1 MDKPTLD
8 PRDVKDSLRDK
19 GYSKA
24 ARFLMLLGKEEAA
37 RVMKHL
43 DEEEVAGITKEIA
56 QVDKIEATEA
66 TNILEEFGYLLKTQ
80 DLVAR
85 GGLSMAEAILRKAFD
100 EDKANTLVNKLKN
113 RTAPHP
119 FSFLMD
125 LDFEQVRLLLKDE
138 SAPVLTAIL
147 PHLSPDRAAEIL
159 HSFDEELQLQVVK
172 RMATLKEINPE
183 VLRQAEGA
191 LKEKIRAQGQIVTQE
206 IDGQLVLAEILRNMK
221 YANERE
227 IMEQLE
233 LSEPALAKEIEKKL
247 LTMDVLLRINDKDLQ
262 SVLRDFSDNELAL
275 LCKGLTEKQV
285 GRIKSNLSARRW
297 ASILAESEDLG
308 AVFRSEVDKAVAD
321 FLDYIKLQKEKGEI
335 SIIKD
340 GDKVVE

>member
-1 MDKPTLD
+1 MD
-8 PRDVKDSLRDK
+8 PREIKDNLRDK

-37 RVMKHL
+37 KVMKHL
-43 DEEEVAGITKEIA
+43 EEEEIAGITKEIA
-56 QVDKIEATEA
+56 QIDKIESNEA
-66 TNILEEFGYLLKTQ
+66 TKILEEFGYLLKTQ

-85 GGLSMAEAILRKAFD
+85 GGVAMAEAILRKAFD
-100 EDKANTLVNKLKN
+100 EDRASALVNKLKN

-125 LDFEQVRLLLKDE
+125 LDFEQVRLLLKNE

-147 PHLSPDRAAEIL
+147 PHLSPDRAAEVL
-159 HSFDEELQLQVVK
+159 HSLDEELQLQIVK
-172 RMATLKEINPE
+172 RMARLKEISPE
-183 VLRQAEGA
+183 VLRQAEGS
-191 LKEKIRAQGQIVTQE
+191 LKERIRAQGQIVTE
-206 IDGQLVLAEILRNMK
+206 EVDGQAVLAEILRNMK

-275 LCKGLTEKQV
+275 LCKGLNEKQV
-285 GRIKSNLSARRW
+285 TQIRSNLSARRW
-297 ASILAESEDLG
+297 ASIIAESEDIG
-308 AVFRSEVDKAVAD
+308 AVFRSEVDKAVED
-321 FLDYIKLQKEKGEI
+321 FLDYIKLQKEQGEI

>member
-1 MDKPTLD
+1 MD
-8 PRDVKDSLRDK
+8 PREIKDNLRDK

-37 RVMKHL
+37 KVMKHL
-43 DEEEVAGITKEIA
+43 DEEEVAGITREIA
-56 QVDKIEATEA
+56 QVDKIESNEA
-66 TNILEEFGYLLKTQ
+66 AKILEEFGYLLKTQ

-85 GGLSMAEAILRKAFD
+85 GGVAMAEAILRNAFD
-100 EDKANTLVNKLKN
+100 DDKATVLINKLKN

-159 HSFDEELQLQVVK
+159 LSLDEELQLQIVK
-172 RMATLKEINPE
+172 RMARLKEISPE
-183 VLRQAEGA
+183 VLRQAEGS
-191 LKEKIRAQGQIVTQE
+191 LKERIRAQGQIVTEE
-206 IDGQLVLAEILRNMK
+206 IDGQAVLAEILRNMK
-221 YANERE
+221 YSNERE
-227 IMEQLE
+227 IIEQLE
-233 LSEPALAKEIEKKL
+233 LTDPALAKDIEKKL

-275 LCKGLTEKQV
+275 LCKGLNDKQV
-285 GRIKSNLSARRW
+285 AQIRNNLSARRW
-297 ASILAESEDLG
+297 ASIVAESEDMG
-308 AVFRSEVDKAVAD
+308 AVFRSEVDKAVED

>member
-1 MDKPTLD
+1 MDPHD
-8 PRDVKDSLRDK
+8 IKDNLRDK

-56 QVDKIEATEA
+56 QVDKIDSSEAA
-66 TNILEEFGYLLKTQ
+66 KILEEFGYLIKTQ

-85 GGLSMAEAILRKAFD
+85 GGIGLAESILRKAFD
-100 EDKANTLVNKLKN
+100 EDRATALISRLKN

-125 LDFEQVRLLLKDE
+125 LDFDQVRLLLKDE

-147 PHLSPDRAAEIL
+147 PHLSPDRAAELL
-159 HSFDEELQLQVVK
+159 HSLDEELQLQVVK

-191 LKEKIRAQGQIVTQE
+191 LKDKIRAQGQIVTEE
-206 IDGQLVLAEILRNMK
+206 IDGQAVLAEILRNMK
-221 YANERE
+221 YVNERE

-247 LTMDVLLRINDKDLQ
+247 LTMDILLRISDRDLQ

-275 LCKGLTEKQV
+275 LCKGLNEKQV
-285 GRIKSNLSARRW
+285 TRVRSNLSARRW
-297 ASILAESEDLG
+297 ASIIAESEDMG
-308 AVFRSEVDKAVAD
+308 AVFRSEVDKAFED

>member
-1 MDKPTLD
+1 MD
-8 PRDVKDSLRDK
+8 PREIKDNLRDK

-37 RVMKHL
+37 KVMRHL

-56 QVDKIEATEA
+56 QVDKIESNEA
-66 TNILEEFGYLLKTQ
+66 IKILEEFGYLLKTQ

-85 GGLSMAEAILRKAFD
+85 GGIAMAEAILRKAFD
-100 EDKANTLVNKLKN
+100 EEKATVLVNKLKN

-147 PHLSPDRAAEIL
+147 PHLSPDRAAEVL
-159 HSFDEELQLQVVK
+159 HSLDEELQLQIVM
-172 RMATLKEINPE
+172 RMAKLKEISPE
-183 VLRQAEGA
+183 VLRQAEGS
-191 LKEKIRAQGQIVTQE
+191 LRERIRAQGQIVTEE
-206 IDGQLVLAEILRNMK
+206 IDGQAALAEILRNMK

-233 LSEPALAKEIEKKL
+233 LTEPALAKDIEKKL
-247 LTMDVLLRINDKDLQ
+247 LTMDVLLRISDRDLQ

-275 LCKGLTEKQV
+275 LCKGLNEKQV
-285 GRIKSNLSARRW
+285 AQIRSNLSTRRW
-297 ASILAESEDLG
+297 ASIVAESEDIG
-308 AVFRSEVDKAVAD
+308 AVFRSEVDKAVED

>member
-1 MDKPTLD
+1 MD
-8 PRDVKDSLRDK
+8 PREIKDNLRDK

-37 RVMKHL
+37 KVMKHL
-43 DEEEVAGITKEIA
+43 EEEEIAGITKEIA
-56 QVDKIEATEA
+56 QIDKIESNEA
-66 TNILEEFGYLLKTQ
+66 TKILEEFGYLLKTQ

-85 GGLSMAEAILRKAFD
+85 GGLAMAEAILRKAFD
-100 EDKANTLVNKLKN
+100 EDKATALVNKLKN

-125 LDFEQVRLLLKDE
+125 LDFEQVRLLLKNE

-147 PHLSPDRAAEIL
+147 PHLSPDRAAEVL
-159 HSFDEELQLQVVK
+159 YSLDEELQLQIVK
-172 RMATLKEINPE
+172 RMARLKEISPE
-183 VLRQAEGA
+183 VLRQAEGS
-191 LKEKIRAQGQIVTQE
+191 LKERIRAQGQIVTE
-206 IDGQLVLAEILRNMK
+206 EVDGQAVLAEILRNMK

-275 LCKGLTEKQV
+275 LCKGLNEKQV
-285 GRIKSNLSARRW
+285 TQIRSNLSARRW
-297 ASILAESEDLG
+297 ASIIAESEDIG
-308 AVFRSEVDKAVAD
+308 AVFRSEVDKAVED
-321 FLDYIKLQKEKGEI
+321 FLDYIKLQKEQGEI

>member
-1 MDKPTLD
+1 MD
-8 PRDVKDSLRDK
+8 PREIKDNLRDK

-37 RVMKHL
+37 KVMKHL
-43 DEEEVAGITKEIA
+43 EEEEIAGITKEIA
-56 QVDKIEATEA
+56 QIDKIESNEA
-66 TNILEEFGYLLKTQ
+66 TKILEEFGYLLKTQ

-85 GGLSMAEAILRKAFD
+85 GGLAMAEAILRKAFD
-100 EDKANTLVNKLKN
+100 EDKATALVNKLKN

-125 LDFEQVRLLLKDE
+125 LDFEQVRLLLKNE

-147 PHLSPDRAAEIL
+147 PHLSPDRAAEVL
-159 HSFDEELQLQVVK
+159 HSLDEELQLQIVK
-172 RMATLKEINPE
+172 RMARLKEISPE
-183 VLRQAEGA
+183 VLRQAEGS
-191 LKEKIRAQGQIVTQE
+191 LKERIRAQGQIVTE
-206 IDGQLVLAEILRNMK
+206 EVDGQAVLAEILRNMK

-275 LCKGLTEKQV
+275 LCKGLNEKQV
-285 GRIKSNLSARRW
+285 TQIRSNLSARRW
-297 ASILAESEDLG
+297 ASIIAESEDIG
-308 AVFRSEVDKAVAD
+308 AVFRSEVEKAVED
-321 FLDYIKLQKEKGEI
+321 FLDYIKLQKEQGEI

>member
-1 MDKPTLD
+1 MD
-8 PRDVKDSLRDK
+8 PRDIKDNLRDK

-24 ARFLMLLGKEEAA
+24 ARFLMLLGQEEAA
-37 RVMKHL
+37 KVMKHL

-56 QVDKIEATEA
+56 QVDKIDSTEA
-66 TNILEEFGYLLKTQ
+66 TKILEEFGYLLKTQ

-85 GGLSMAEAILRKAFD
+85 GGLGLAETILRKAFD
-100 EDKANTLVNKLKN
+100 EQRATDLINKLKH

-125 LDFEQVRLLLKDE
+125 LDFEQVHLLLKDE

-147 PHLSPDRAAEIL
+147 PHLSPDRAAELL
-159 HSFDEELQLQVVK
+159 HSLDEEVQLQIVK
-172 RMATLKEINPE
+172 RMASLKEINPE

-191 LKEKIRAQGQIVTQE
+191 LKEKIRAQGEIITEE
-206 IDGQLVLAEILRNMK
+206 IDGQSVLAEILRNMK
-221 YANERE
+221 YNNERD

-233 LSEPALAKEIEKKL
+233 LSEPTLAKEIEKKL
-247 LTMDVLLRINDKDLQ
+247 LTMDVLLRISNRDLQ
-262 SVLRDFSDNELAL
+262 AVLRDFSDNELAV
-275 LCKGLTEKQV
+275 LCKGLNDKQV
-285 GRIKSNLSARRW
+285 AQIKNNLSARRW
-297 ASILAESEDLG
+297 ASIVAESEEVG

>member
-1 MDKPTLD
+1 MD
-8 PRDVKDSLRDK
+8 PREIKDNLRDK

-37 RVMKHL
+37 KVMRHL

-56 QVDKIEATEA
+56 QVDKIESNEA
-66 TNILEEFGYLLKTQ
+66 IKILEEFGYLLKTQ

-85 GGLSMAEAILRKAFD
+85 GGVAMAEAILRKAFD
-100 EDKANTLVNKLKN
+100 EEKATVLVNKLKN

-147 PHLSPDRAAEIL
+147 PHLSPDRAAEVL
-159 HSFDEELQLQVVK
+159 HSLDEELQLQIVM
-172 RMATLKEINPE
+172 RMAKLKEISPE
-183 VLRQAEGA
+183 VLRQAEGS
-191 LKEKIRAQGQIVTQE
+191 LKERIRAQGQIVTEE
-206 IDGQLVLAEILRNMK
+206 IDGQAALAEILRNMK

-233 LSEPALAKEIEKKL
+233 LTEPALAKDIEKKL
-247 LTMDVLLRINDKDLQ
+247 LTMDVLLRISDRDLQ

-275 LCKGLTEKQV
+275 LCKGLNEKQV
-285 GRIKSNLSARRW
+285 AQIRSNLSTRRW
-297 ASILAESEDLG
+297 ASIVAESEDIG
-308 AVFRSEVDKAVAD
+308 AVFRSEVDKAVED

>member
-1 MDKPTLD
+1 MNPK
-8 PRDVKDSLRDK
+8 DVKDNLRDK

-56 QVDKIEATEA
+56 RVEKIDSSEATK
-66 TNILEEFGYLLKTQ
+66 ILEEFGYLLKTQ

-85 GGLSMAEAILRKAFD
+85 GGIGMAEAILRKAFD
-100 EDKANTLVNKLKN
+100 RDRANALIDRLKS

-147 PHLSPDRAAEIL
+147 PHLSPERAAEL
-159 HSFDEELQLQVVK
+159 LDTLDEELQLQVVK
-172 RMATLKEINPE
+172 RMAGLREINPE

-191 LKEKIRAQGQIVTQE
+191 LKEKIRAQGQIVTEE
-206 IDGQLVLAEILRNMK
+206 IDGQAVLAEILRNMK
-221 YANERE
+221 YASERE
-227 IMEQLE
+227 IMEELE
-233 LSEPALAKEIEKKL
+233 LTEPALAKEIEKKL
-247 LTMDVLLRINDKDLQ
+247 LTLDVLLRIHDKDLQ

-275 LCKGLTEKQV
+275 LCKGLNDKQV
-285 GRIKSNLSARRW
+285 VRIRSNLSARRW
-297 ASILAESEDLG
+297 ASIVAESEEMG
-308 AVFRSEVDKAVAD
+308 AVFRSEVDRAVED

-335 SIIKD
+335 SIVKD
-340 GDKVVE
+340 GDRVVE

>member
-1 MDKPTLD
+1 MAK
-8 PRDVKDSLRDK
+8 R
-19 GYSKA
+19 
-24 ARFLMLLGKEEAA
+24 
-37 RVMKHL
+37 
-43 DEEEVAGITKEIA
+43 I
-56 QVDKIEATEA
+56 DKIESNEA
-66 TNILEEFGYLLKTQ
+66 TKILEEFGYLLKTQ

-85 GGLSMAEAILRKAFD
+85 GGLAMAEAILRKAFD
-100 EDKANTLVNKLKN
+100 EDKATALVNKLKN

-125 LDFEQVRLLLKDE
+125 LDFEQVRLLLKNE

-147 PHLSPDRAAEIL
+147 PHLSPDRAAEVL
-159 HSFDEELQLQVVK
+159 HSLDEELQLQIVK
-172 RMATLKEINPE
+172 RMARLKEISPE
-183 VLRQAEGA
+183 VLRQAEGS
-191 LKEKIRAQGQIVTQE
+191 LKERIRAQGQIVTE
-206 IDGQLVLAEILRNMK
+206 EVDGQAVLAEILRNMK

-275 LCKGLTEKQV
+275 LCKGLNEKQV
-285 GRIKSNLSARRW
+285 TQIRSNLSARRW
-297 ASILAESEDLG
+297 ASIIAESEDIG
-308 AVFRSEVDKAVAD
+308 AVFRSEVEKAVED
-321 FLDYIKLQKEKGEI
+321 FLDYIKLQKEQGEI

>member
-1 MDKPTLD
+1 MN
-8 PRDVKDSLRDK
+8 PRDVKDNLRDK
-19 GYSKA
+19 GFSKA

-43 DEEEVAGITKEIA
+43 DEEEVAGITTEIA
-56 QVDKIEATEA
+56 RVEKIEAAEA
-66 TNILEEFGYLLKTQ
+66 TKILEEFGYLLKTQ

-85 GGLSMAEAILRKAFD
+85 GGLAMAESILRKAFD
-100 EDKANTLVNKLKN
+100 EQKASALIGKLKN

-125 LDFEQVRLLLKDE
+125 LDFEQVRLLLKGE

-147 PHLSPDRAAEIL
+147 PHLSPERAAEIL
-159 HSFDEELQLQVVK
+159 HSLDQELQLQVVK
-172 RMATLKEINPE
+172 RMASLKEINPE

-191 LKEKIRAQGQIVTQE
+191 LKEKIRAQGQIVTE
-206 IDGQLVLAEILRNMK
+206 EVNGREVLAEILRNMK
-221 YANERE
+221 YASERE

-233 LSEPALAKEIEKKL
+233 LAEPELAREIEKKL
-247 LTMDVLLRINDKDLQ
+247 LTMDVLLRIGDRDLQ
-262 SVLRDFSDNELAL
+262 SLLRDFSDDELAL
-275 LCKGLTEKQV
+275 LCKGLNERQS
-285 GRIKSNLSARRW
+285 GRIRGNLSARRW
-297 ASILAESEDLG
+297 ASIVAAGQELG
-308 AVFRSEVDKAVAD
+308 AVLRSEVDKAIAD

-340 GDKVVE
+340 GDLVIE

>member
-1 MDKPTLD
+1 MD
-8 PRDVKDSLRDK
+8 PREIKDNLRDR

-37 RVMKHL
+37 KVMKHL
-43 DEEEVAGITKEIA
+43 EEEEIAGITKEIA
-56 QVDKIEATEA
+56 QIDKIESNEA
-66 TNILEEFGYLLKTQ
+66 TKILEEFGYLLKTQ

-85 GGLSMAEAILRKAFD
+85 GGLAMAEAILRKAFD
-100 EDKANTLVNKLKN
+100 EDKATALVNKLKN

-125 LDFEQVRLLLKDE
+125 LDFEQVRLLLKNE

-147 PHLSPDRAAEIL
+147 PHLSPDRAAEVL
-159 HSFDEELQLQVVK
+159 HSLDEELQLQIVK
-172 RMATLKEINPE
+172 RMARLKEISPE
-183 VLRQAEGA
+183 VLRQAEGS
-191 LKEKIRAQGQIVTQE
+191 LKERIRAQGQIVTE
-206 IDGQLVLAEILRNMK
+206 EVDGQAVLAEILRNMK

-275 LCKGLTEKQV
+275 LCKGLNEKQV
-285 GRIKSNLSARRW
+285 TQIRSNLSARRW
-297 ASILAESEDLG
+297 ASIIAESEDIG
-308 AVFRSEVDKAVAD
+308 AVFRSEVEKAVED
-321 FLDYIKLQKEKGEI
+321 FLDYIKLQKEQGEI

>member
-1 MDKPTLD
+1 MD
-8 PRDVKDSLRDK
+8 PREIKDNLRDK

-37 RVMKHL
+37 KVMKHL
-43 DEEEVAGITKEIA
+43 EEEEIAGITKEIA
-56 QVDKIEATEA
+56 QIDKIESNEA
-66 TNILEEFGYLLKTQ
+66 TKILEEFGYLLKTQ

-85 GGLSMAEAILRKAFD
+85 GGVAMAEAILRKAFD
-100 EDKANTLVNKLKN
+100 KDKATALVNKLKN

-125 LDFEQVRLLLKDE
+125 LDFEQVRLLLKNE

-147 PHLSPDRAAEIL
+147 PHLSPDRAAEVL
-159 HSFDEELQLQVVK
+159 HSLDEELQLQIVK
-172 RMATLKEINPE
+172 RMAKLKEISPE
-183 VLRQAEGA
+183 VLRQAEGS
-191 LKEKIRAQGQIVTQE
+191 LKERIRAQGQIVTE
-206 IDGQLVLAEILRNMK
+206 EVDGQAVLAEILRNMK

-275 LCKGLTEKQV
+275 LCKGLNEKQV
-285 GRIKSNLSARRW
+285 TQIRSNLSARRW
-297 ASILAESEDLG
+297 ASIVAESEDIG
-308 AVFRSEVDKAVAD
+308 AVFRSEVDKAVED
-321 FLDYIKLQKEKGEI
+321 FLDYIKLQKEQGEI

>member
-1 MDKPTLD
+1 
-8 PRDVKDSLRDK
+8 
-19 GYSKA
+19 
-24 ARFLMLLGKEEAA
+24 
-37 RVMKHL
+37 
-43 DEEEVAGITKEIA
+43 
-56 QVDKIEATEA
+56 
-66 TNILEEFGYLLKTQ
+66 
-80 DLVAR
+80 
-85 GGLSMAEAILRKAFD
+85 MAEAILRKAFE
-100 EDKANTLVNKLKN
+100 EDKATALVNKLKN

-125 LDFEQVRLLLKDE
+125 LDFEQVRMLLKDE

-159 HSFDEELQLQVVK
+159 HTLEEGLQLQVVK
-172 RMATLKEINPE
+172 RMAALKEIDPE

-206 IDGQLVLAEILRNMK
+206 IDGQSVLAEILRNMK
-221 YANERE
+221 YANERD

-233 LSEPALAKEIEKKL
+233 LIEPTLAKKIEKKL
-247 LTMDVLLRINDKDLQ
+247 LTMDVLMRIGDRDLQ

-285 GRIKSNLSARRW
+285 ERIRGHLSARRW
-297 ASILAESEDLG
+297 ATVLAESEDLG

-335 SIIKD
+335 SIVKD

>member
-1 MDKPTLD
+1 MD
-8 PRDVKDSLRDK
+8 PREIKDNLRDK

-37 RVMKHL
+37 KVMRHL

-56 QVDKIEATEA
+56 QVDKIESNEA
-66 TNILEEFGYLLKTQ
+66 IKILEEFGYLLKTQ

-85 GGLSMAEAILRKAFD
+85 GGVAMAEAILRKAFD
-100 EDKANTLVNKLKN
+100 EEKATVLVNKLKN

-147 PHLSPDRAAEIL
+147 PHLSPDRAAEVL
-159 HSFDEELQLQVVK
+159 HSLDEELQLQIVM
-172 RMATLKEINPE
+172 RMAKLKEISPE
-183 VLRQAEGA
+183 VLRQAEGS
-191 LKEKIRAQGQIVTQE
+191 LKERIRAQGQIVTEE
-206 IDGQLVLAEILRNMK
+206 IDGQAALAEILRNMK

-233 LSEPALAKEIEKKL
+233 LTEPALAKDIEKKL
-247 LTMDVLLRINDKDLQ
+247 LTMDVLLRISDRDLQ

-275 LCKGLTEKQV
+275 LCKGLNENQV
-285 GRIKSNLSARRW
+285 AQIRSNLSTRRW
-297 ASILAESEDLG
+297 ASIVAESEDIG
-308 AVFRSEVDKAVAD
+308 AVFRSEVDKAVED

>member
-1 MDKPTLD
+1 MD
-8 PRDVKDSLRDK
+8 PREIKDNLRDK

-37 RVMKHL
+37 KVMRHL

-56 QVDKIEATEA
+56 QVDKIESNEA
-66 TNILEEFGYLLKTQ
+66 IKILEEFGYLLKTQ

-85 GGLSMAEAILRKAFD
+85 GGIAMAEAILRKAFD
-100 EDKANTLVNKLKN
+100 EEKATVLVNKLKN

-147 PHLSPDRAAEIL
+147 PHLSPDRAAEVL
-159 HSFDEELQLQVVK
+159 HSLDEELQLQIVM
-172 RMATLKEINPE
+172 RMAKLKEISPE
-183 VLRQAEGA
+183 VLRQAEGS
-191 LKEKIRAQGQIVTQE
+191 LKERIRAQGQIVTEE
-206 IDGQLVLAEILRNMK
+206 IDGQAALAEILRNMK
-221 YANERE
+221 YTNERE

-233 LSEPALAKEIEKKL
+233 LTEPALAKDIEKKL
-247 LTMDVLLRINDKDLQ
+247 LTMDVLLRISDRDLQ

-275 LCKGLTEKQV
+275 LCKGLNEKQV
-285 GRIKSNLSARRW
+285 AQIRSNLSTRRW
-297 ASILAESEDLG
+297 ASIVAESEDIG
-308 AVFRSEVDKAVAD
+308 AVFRSEVDKAVED

>member
-1 MDKPTLD
+1 MD
-8 PRDVKDSLRDK
+8 PREIKDNLRDK

-37 RVMKHL
+37 KVMKHL
-43 DEEEVAGITKEIA
+43 DEEEVAGITREIA
-56 QVDKIEATEA
+56 QVDKIEPNEA
-66 TNILEEFGYLLKTQ
+66 AKILEEFGYLLKTQ

-85 GGLSMAEAILRKAFD
+85 GGVAMAEAILRNAFD
-100 EDKANTLVNKLKN
+100 DDKATVLINKLKN

-159 HSFDEELQLQVVK
+159 LSLDEELQLQIVK
-172 RMATLKEINPE
+172 RMARLKEISPE
-183 VLRQAEGA
+183 VLRQAEGS
-191 LKEKIRAQGQIVTQE
+191 LKERIRAQGQIVTEE
-206 IDGQLVLAEILRNMK
+206 IDGQAVLAEILRNMK
-221 YANERE
+221 YTNERE

-233 LSEPALAKEIEKKL
+233 LTDPALAKDIEKKL

-275 LCKGLTEKQV
+275 LCKGLNDKQV
-285 GRIKSNLSARRW
+285 AQIRNNLSARRW
-297 ASILAESEDLG
+297 ASIVAESEDMG
-308 AVFRSEVDKAVAD
+308 AVFRSEVDKAVED

>member
-1 MDKPTLD
+1 MDPQEI
-8 PRDVKDSLRDK
+8 KDNLRDK

-37 RVMKHL
+37 KVMRHL

-56 QVDKIEATEA
+56 QVDKIESKEA
-66 TNILEEFGYLLKTQ
+66 RKILEEFGYLLKTQ

-85 GGLSMAEAILRKAFD
+85 GGVAMAEAILRKAFD
-100 EDKANTLVNKLKN
+100 EDKAAMLVNRLKN

-125 LDFEQVRLLLKDE
+125 LDFEQVRLLLKNE

-147 PHLSPDRAAEIL
+147 PHLSPDRAAEVL
-159 HSFDEELQLQVVK
+159 HSLDEELQLQIVK
-172 RMATLKEINPE
+172 RMAKLKEISPE
-183 VLRQAEGA
+183 VLRQAEGS
-191 LKEKIRAQGQIVTQE
+191 LKERIRAQGQIVTEE
-206 IDGQLVLAEILRNMK
+206 IDGQSVLAEILRNMK

-233 LSEPALAKEIEKKL
+233 LSEPALAKDIEKKL

-275 LCKGLTEKQV
+275 LCKGLSERQV
-285 GRIKSNLSARRW
+285 AQIRSNLSARRW
-297 ASILAESEDLG
+297 ASIVAESEDIG
-308 AVFRSEVDKAVAD
+308 AVFRSEVDKAVED
-321 FLDYIKLQKEKGEI
+321 FLNYIKLQKEKGEI

-340 GDKVVE
+340 GDKVIE

>member
-1 MDKPTLD
+1 MD
-8 PRDVKDSLRDK
+8 PREIKDNLRDK

-37 RVMKHL
+37 KVMRHL

-56 QVDKIEATEA
+56 QVDKIESNEA
-66 TNILEEFGYLLKTQ
+66 IKILEEFGYLLKTQ

-85 GGLSMAEAILRKAFD
+85 GGVAMAEAILRKAFD
-100 EDKANTLVNKLKN
+100 EEKATVLVNKLKN

-147 PHLSPDRAAEIL
+147 PHLSPDRAAEVL
-159 HSFDEELQLQVVK
+159 HSLDEELQLQIVM
-172 RMATLKEINPE
+172 RMAKLKEISPE
-183 VLRQAEGA
+183 VLRQAEGS
-191 LKEKIRAQGQIVTQE
+191 LKERIRAQGQIVTEE
-206 IDGQLVLAEILRNMK
+206 IDGQAALAEILRNMK
-221 YANERE
+221 YTNERE

-233 LSEPALAKEIEKKL
+233 LTEPALAKDIEKKL
-247 LTMDVLLRINDKDLQ
+247 LTMDVLLRISDRDLQ

-275 LCKGLTEKQV
+275 LCKGLNENQV
-285 GRIKSNLSARRW
+285 AQIRSNLSTRRW
-297 ASILAESEDLG
+297 ASIVAESEDIG
-308 AVFRSEVDKAVAD
+308 AVFRSEVDKAVED

>member
-1 MDKPTLD
+1 
-8 PRDVKDSLRDK
+8 
-19 GYSKA
+19 
-24 ARFLMLLGKEEAA
+24 
-37 RVMKHL
+37 
-43 DEEEVAGITKEIA
+43 
-56 QVDKIEATEA
+56 
-66 TNILEEFGYLLKTQ
+66 
-80 DLVAR
+80 
-85 GGLSMAEAILRKAFD
+85 MAEAILRKAFD
-100 EDKANTLVNKLKN
+100 EDKAEALVSKLKN

-125 LDFEQVRLLLKDE
+125 LDFEQVRVLLKDE

-172 RMATLKEINPE
+172 RMASLKEINPE

-206 IDGQLVLAEILRNMK
+206 IDGQSVLAEILRNMK

-233 LSEPALAKEIEKKL
+233 LSEPSLAQEIEKKL
-247 LTMDVLLRINDKDLQ
+247 FTLDVLLRISDRDLQ

-275 LCKGLTEKQV
+275 LCKGLTEKQID
-285 GRIKSNLSARRW
+285 RLKSNLSARRW
-297 ASILAESEDLG
+297 ASILAESEEMG

-335 SIIKD
+335 SLSKD

>member
-1 MDKPTLD
+1 MD
-8 PRDVKDSLRDK
+8 PREIKDNLRDK

-37 RVMKHL
+37 KVMRHL

-56 QVDKIEATEA
+56 QVDKIESNEA
-66 TNILEEFGYLLKTQ
+66 IKILEEFGYLLKTQ

-85 GGLSMAEAILRKAFD
+85 GGVAMAEAILRKAFD
-100 EDKANTLVNKLKN
+100 EEKATVLVNKLKN

-147 PHLSPDRAAEIL
+147 PHLSPDRAAEVL
-159 HSFDEELQLQVVK
+159 HSLDEELQLQIVM
-172 RMATLKEINPE
+172 RMAKLKEISPE
-183 VLRQAEGA
+183 VLRQAEGS
-191 LKEKIRAQGQIVTQE
+191 LKERIRAQGQIVTEE
-206 IDGQLVLAEILRNMK
+206 IDGQAALAEILRNMK
-221 YANERE
+221 YTNERE

-233 LSEPALAKEIEKKL
+233 LTEPALAKDIEKKL
-247 LTMDVLLRINDKDLQ
+247 LTMDVLLRISDRDLQ

-275 LCKGLTEKQV
+275 LCKGLNEKQV
-285 GRIKSNLSARRW
+285 AQIRSNLSTRRW
-297 ASILAESEDLG
+297 ASIVAESEDIG
-308 AVFRSEVDKAVAD
+308 AVFRSEVDKAVED

-340 GDKVVE
+340 GDRVVE

>member
-1 MDKPTLD
+1 MD
-8 PRDVKDSLRDK
+8 PREIKDNLRDK

-37 RVMKHL
+37 KVMKHL

-56 QVDKIEATEA
+56 QVDKIESNEA
-66 TNILEEFGYLLKTQ
+66 TKILEEFGYLLKTQ

-85 GGLSMAEAILRKAFD
+85 GGIAMAEAILRKAFD
-100 EDKANTLVNKLKN
+100 EDKATVLVNKLKN

-125 LDFEQVRLLLKDE
+125 LDFEQVSLLLKGE

-147 PHLSPDRAAEIL
+147 PHLSPDRAAQVL
-159 HSFDEELQLQVVK
+159 HSLDEQLQLQIVK
-172 RMATLKEINPE
+172 RMARLKEISPE
-183 VLRQAEGA
+183 VLRQAEGS
-191 LKEKIRAQGQIVTQE
+191 LKERIRAQGQIVTEE
-206 IDGQLVLAEILRNMK
+206 IDGQAVLAEILRNMK

-233 LSEPALAKEIEKKL
+233 VSEPALAKDIEKKL
-247 LTMDVLLRINDKDLQ
+247 LTMDILLRINDKDLQ

-275 LCKGLTEKQV
+275 LCKSLNGKQV
-285 GRIKSNLSARRW
+285 AQIRSNLSARRW
-297 ASILAESEDLG
+297 ASIVAESEDMG
-308 AVFRSEVDKAVAD
+308 AVFRSEVDKAVED

-340 GDKVVE
+340 GDKVIE

>member
-1 MDKPTLD
+1 MD
-8 PRDVKDSLRDK
+8 PREIKDNLRDK

-37 RVMKHL
+37 KVMRHL

-56 QVDKIEATEA
+56 QVDKIESNEA
-66 TNILEEFGYLLKTQ
+66 IKILEEFGYLLKTQ

-85 GGLSMAEAILRKAFD
+85 GGIAMAETILRKAFD
-100 EDKANTLVNKLKN
+100 EEKATVLVNKLKN

-147 PHLSPDRAAEIL
+147 PHLSPDRAAEVL
-159 HSFDEELQLQVVK
+159 HSLDEELQLQIVM
-172 RMATLKEINPE
+172 RMAKLKEISPE
-183 VLRQAEGA
+183 VLRQAEGS
-191 LKEKIRAQGQIVTQE
+191 LKERIRAQGQIVTEE
-206 IDGQLVLAEILRNMK
+206 IDGQAALAEILRNMK

-233 LSEPALAKEIEKKL
+233 LTEPALAKDIEKKL
-247 LTMDVLLRINDKDLQ
+247 LTMDVLLRISDRDLQ

-275 LCKGLTEKQV
+275 LCKGLNEKQV
-285 GRIKSNLSARRW
+285 AQIRSNLSTRRW
-297 ASILAESEDLG
+297 ASIVAESEDIG
-308 AVFRSEVDKAVAD
+308 AVFRSEVDKAVED

>member
-1 MDKPTLD
+1 MD
-8 PRDVKDSLRDK
+8 PREIKDNLRDK

-37 RVMKHL
+37 KVMRHL

-56 QVDKIEATEA
+56 QVDKIESNEA
-66 TNILEEFGYLLKTQ
+66 IKILEEFGYLLKTQ

-85 GGLSMAEAILRKAFD
+85 GGVAMAEAILRKAFD
-100 EDKANTLVNKLKN
+100 EEKATVLVNKLKN

-147 PHLSPDRAAEIL
+147 PHLSPDRAAEVL
-159 HSFDEELQLQVVK
+159 HSLDEELQLQIVM
-172 RMATLKEINPE
+172 RMAKLKEISPE
-183 VLRQAEGA
+183 VLRQAEGS
-191 LKEKIRAQGQIVTQE
+191 LKERIRAQGQIVTEE
-206 IDGQLVLAEILRNMK
+206 IDGQAALAEILRNMK
-221 YANERE
+221 YTNERE

-233 LSEPALAKEIEKKL
+233 LTEPALAKDIEKKL
-247 LTMDVLLRINDKDLQ
+247 LTMDVLLRISDRDLQ

-275 LCKGLTEKQV
+275 LCKGLNEKQV
-285 GRIKSNLSARRW
+285 AQFRSNLSTRRW
-297 ASILAESEDLG
+297 ASIVAESEDIG
-308 AVFRSEVDKAVAD
+308 AVFRSEVDKAVED

>member
-1 MDKPTLD
+1 MD
-8 PRDVKDSLRDK
+8 PREIKDNLRDK

-37 RVMKHL
+37 KVMRHL
-43 DEEEVAGITKEIA
+43 NEEEVAGITKEIA
-56 QVDKIEATEA
+56 QVDKIESNEA
-66 TNILEEFGYLLKTQ
+66 TKILEEFGYLLRTQ

-85 GGLSMAEAILRKAFD
+85 GGVAMAEAILRKAFD
-100 EDKANTLVNKLKN
+100 EEKATVLVTKLKN

-125 LDFEQVRLLLKDE
+125 LDFEQVRLLLKNE

-147 PHLSPDRAAEIL
+147 PHLSPDRAAEVL
-159 HSFDEELQLQVVK
+159 HSLDEELQLQIVK
-172 RMATLKEINPE
+172 RMARLKEINPE
-183 VLRQAEGA
+183 VLRQAEGS
-191 LKEKIRAQGQIVTQE
+191 LKERIRAQGQIVTKE
-206 IDGQLVLAEILRNMK
+206 IDGQAVLAEILRNMK
-221 YANERE
+221 YANERQ

-233 LSEPALAKEIEKKL
+233 LTEPALAKDIEKKL
-247 LTMDVLLRINDKDLQ
+247 LTMDILLRINDKDLQ

-275 LCKGLTEKQV
+275 LCKGLNDKQV
-285 GRIKSNLSARRW
+285 TQIRSNLSARRW
-297 ASILAESEDLG
+297 ASIVAESEDIG
-308 AVFRSEVDKAVAD
+308 AVFRSEVDKAVED

>member
-1 MDKPTLD
+1 MD
-8 PRDVKDSLRDK
+8 PREIKDNLRDK

-37 RVMKHL
+37 KVMRHL

-56 QVDKIEATEA
+56 QVDKIESNEA
-66 TNILEEFGYLLKTQ
+66 IKILEEFGYLLKTQ

-85 GGLSMAEAILRKAFD
+85 GGIAMAETILRKAFD
-100 EDKANTLVNKLKN
+100 EEKATVLVNKLKN

-147 PHLSPDRAAEIL
+147 PHLSPDRAAEVL
-159 HSFDEELQLQVVK
+159 HSLDEELQLQIVM
-172 RMATLKEINPE
+172 RMAKLKEISPE
-183 VLRQAEGA
+183 VLRQAEGS
-191 LKEKIRAQGQIVTQE
+191 LRERIRAQGQIVTEE
-206 IDGQLVLAEILRNMK
+206 IDGQAALAEILRNMK

-233 LSEPALAKEIEKKL
+233 LTEPALAKDIEKKL
-247 LTMDVLLRINDKDLQ
+247 LTMDVLLRISDRDLQ

-275 LCKGLTEKQV
+275 LCKGLNEKQV
-285 GRIKSNLSARRW
+285 AQIRSNLSTRRW
-297 ASILAESEDLG
+297 ASIVAESEDIG
-308 AVFRSEVDKAVAD
+308 AVFRSEVDKAVED

>member
-1 MDKPTLD
+1 MD
-8 PRDVKDSLRDK
+8 PREIKDNLRDK
-19 GYSKA
+19 GFSKA

-37 RVMKHL
+37 KVMRHL

-56 QVDKIEATEA
+56 QVDKIESNEA
-66 TNILEEFGYLLKTQ
+66 IKILEEFGYLLKTQ

-85 GGLSMAEAILRKAFD
+85 GGVAMAEAILRKAFD
-100 EDKANTLVNKLKN
+100 EEKATVLVNKLKN

-138 SAPVLTAIL
+138 SAPVLTAIF
-147 PHLSPDRAAEIL
+147 PHLSPDRAAEVL
-159 HSFDEELQLQVVK
+159 HSLDEELQLQIVM
-172 RMATLKEINPE
+172 RMAKLKEISPE
-183 VLRQAEGA
+183 VLRQAEGS
-191 LKEKIRAQGQIVTQE
+191 LKERIRAQGQIVTEE
-206 IDGQLVLAEILRNMK
+206 IDGQAALAEILRNMK
-221 YANERE
+221 YTNERE

-233 LSEPALAKEIEKKL
+233 LTEPALAKDIEKKL
-247 LTMDVLLRINDKDLQ
+247 LTMDVLLRISDRDLQ

-275 LCKGLTEKQV
+275 LCKGLNENQV
-285 GRIKSNLSARRW
+285 AQIRSNLSTRRW
-297 ASILAESEDLG
+297 ASIVAESEDIG
-308 AVFRSEVDKAVAD
+308 AVFRSEVDKAVED

>member
-1 MDKPTLD
+1 MD
-8 PRDVKDSLRDK
+8 PREIKDNLRDK

-37 RVMKHL
+37 KVMKHL
-43 DEEEVAGITKEIA
+43 EEEEIAGITKEIA
-56 QVDKIEATEA
+56 QIDKIESNEA
-66 TNILEEFGYLLKTQ
+66 TKILEEFGYLLKTQ

-85 GGLSMAEAILRKAFD
+85 GGLAMAEAILRKAFD
-100 EDKANTLVNKLKN
+100 EDKATALVNKLKN

-125 LDFEQVRLLLKDE
+125 LDFEQVRLLLKNE

-147 PHLSPDRAAEIL
+147 PHLSPDRAAEVL
-159 HSFDEELQLQVVK
+159 HSLDEELQLQIVK
-172 RMATLKEINPE
+172 RMARLKEISPE
-183 VLRQAEGA
+183 VLRQAEGS
-191 LKEKIRAQGQIVTQE
+191 LKERIRAQGQIVTE
-206 IDGQLVLAEILRNMK
+206 EVDGQAVLAEILRNMK

-233 LSEPALAKEIEKKL
+233 LSEPALAREIEKKL
-247 LTMDVLLRINDKDLQ
+247 LTMDVLLRIHDKYLQ

-275 LCKGLTEKQV
+275 LCKGLNEKQV
-285 GRIKSNLSARRW
+285 TQIRSNLSARRW
-297 ASILAESEDLG
+297 ASIIAESEDIG
-308 AVFRSEVDKAVAD
+308 AVFRSEVDKAVED
-321 FLDYIKLQKEKGEI
+321 FLDYIKLQKEQGEI

>member
-1 MDKPTLD
+1 MD
-8 PRDVKDSLRDK
+8 PREIKDNLRDK

-37 RVMKHL
+37 KVMRHL

-56 QVDKIEATEA
+56 QVDKIESNEA
-66 TNILEEFGYLLKTQ
+66 IKILEEFGYLLKTQ

-85 GGLSMAEAILRKAFD
+85 GGIAMAEAILRKAFD
-100 EDKANTLVNKLKN
+100 EEKATVLVNKLKN

-147 PHLSPDRAAEIL
+147 PHLSPDRAAEVL
-159 HSFDEELQLQVVK
+159 HSLDEELQLQIVM
-172 RMATLKEINPE
+172 RMAKLKEISPE
-183 VLRQAEGA
+183 VLRQAEGS
-191 LKEKIRAQGQIVTQE
+191 LKERIRAQGQIVTEE
-206 IDGQLVLAEILRNMK
+206 IDGQAALAEILRNMK
-221 YANERE
+221 YTNERE

-233 LSEPALAKEIEKKL
+233 LTEPALAKDIEKKL
-247 LTMDVLLRINDKDLQ
+247 LTMDVLLRISDRDLQ

-275 LCKGLTEKQV
+275 LCKGLNEKQV
-285 GRIKSNLSARRW
+285 AQFRSNLSTRRW
-297 ASILAESEDLG
+297 ASIVAESEDIG
-308 AVFRSEVDKAVAD
+308 AVFRSEVDKAVED

>member
-1 MDKPTLD
+1 
-8 PRDVKDSLRDK
+8 
-19 GYSKA
+19 
-24 ARFLMLLGKEEAA
+24 MLLGKEEAA
-37 RVMKHL
+37 KVMKHL
-43 DEEEVAGITKEIA
+43 EEEEIAGITKEIA
-56 QVDKIEATEA
+56 QIDKIESNEA
-66 TNILEEFGYLLKTQ
+66 TKILEEFGYLLKTQ

-85 GGLSMAEAILRKAFD
+85 GGLAMAEAILRKAFD
-100 EDKANTLVNKLKN
+100 EDKATALVNKLKN

-125 LDFEQVRLLLKDE
+125 LDFEQVRLLLKNE

-147 PHLSPDRAAEIL
+147 PHLSPDRAAEVL
-159 HSFDEELQLQVVK
+159 HSLDEELQLQIVK
-172 RMATLKEINPE
+172 RMARLKEISPE
-183 VLRQAEGA
+183 VLRQAEGS
-191 LKEKIRAQGQIVTQE
+191 LKERIRAQGQIVTE
-206 IDGQLVLAEILRNMK
+206 EVDGQAVLAEILRNMK

-275 LCKGLTEKQV
+275 LCKGLNEKQV
-285 GRIKSNLSARRW
+285 TQIRSNLSARRW
-297 ASILAESEDLG
+297 ASIIAESEDIG
-308 AVFRSEVDKAVAD
+308 AVFRSEVEKAVED
-321 FLDYIKLQKEKGEI
+321 FLDYIKLQKEQGEI